1 MSWWSNCLP
10 VITRERL
17 LSELAFGS
25 LLTYSPRGQSEVSRN
40 SRRVCYG
47 VKAGD
52 PQILR
57 LVGQRLREHIDRNDV
72 LAVMFGA
79 TVTLVPMP
87 RSTPLVQGA
96 LWPAQ
101 KICDALMQMRV
112 ADQVNPLLERLRPV
126 ARSSHAPPGE
136 RPGIPEHY
144 ASLIAYRRTDVSDRI
159 VLVDDVVTKG
169 STAIA
174 AASRITE
181 AYPETSI
188 HLFAVIRTKGM
199 VPDIER
205 VLDPT
210 FGYIR
215 RDGDEADRQP

>member
-1 MSWWSNCLP
+1 M
-10 VITRERL
+10 

-40 SRRVCYG
+40 SRRVCYSI
-47 VKAGD
+47 KAGD
-52 PQILR
+52 PQALR

-72 LAVMFGA
+72 LAGLFGA
-79 TVTLVPMP
+79 KVTLVPMP

-101 KICDALMQMRV
+101 KICDALMHV
-112 ADQVNPLLERLRPV
+112 GLSGQVNPLLERVCPV
-126 ARSSHAPPGE
+126 ARSSQAPPGE
-136 RPGIPEHY
+136 RPRIPEHY
-144 ASLIAYRRTDVSDRI
+144 ASLIAHRRIDVSDKI

-174 AASRITE
+174 AASRIVE
-181 AYPETSI
+181 VYPEASV

-199 VPDIER
+199 VPDIDR
-205 VLDPT
+205 ILDPA
-210 FGYIR
+210 FGQIR
-215 RDGDEADRQP
+215 RDGDEADREP